1 MNTPSQLF
9 MTFHRDKLHNLEE
22 KSKKFVEKSSSMPRR
37 DSVMSID
44 NNKNGGLSLDD
55 FEFCEEISDK

>member
-1 MNTPSQLF
+1 